1 MVADKVADMVADTVA
16 DNKKVTF
23 MELDVVADKT
33 ADMVADKKKVAIMDW
48 RLQGSSFVSLIETL
62 YLLTTPTGQRYIVNS
77 SSGNQLFPPCGF
89 WPLSRPMDFNF
100 NLHAMTILSPFP
112 PLVVN

>member
-1 MVADKVADMVADTVA
+1 MVADKVADMVADK
-16 DNKKVTF
+16 KKVTF

-33 ADMVADKKKVAIMDW
+33 ADMDW

-100 NLHAMTILSPFP
+100 NLHAMPILSPFP

>member
-33 ADMVADKKKVAIMDW
+33 ADMVADKKKWPSWTGGCKDH
-48 RLQGSSFVSLIETL
+48 
-62 YLLTTPTGQRYIVNS
+62 LLC
-77 SSGNQLFPPCGF
+77 L
-89 WPLSRPMDFNF
+89 
-100 NLHAMTILSPFP
+100 
-112 PLVVN
+112 

>member
-1 MVADKVADMVADTVA
+1 MVADK
-16 DNKKVTF
+16 KKVTF

-100 NLHAMTILSPFP
+100 NLHAMPILSPFP

>member
-1 MVADKVADMVADTVA
+1 MVADKVADMVADK
-16 DNKKVTF
+16 KKVTF

-62 YLLTTPTGQRYIVNS
+62 YLLTTPTGQRYLVNS

-100 NLHAMTILSPFP
+100 NLHAMPILSPFP

>member
-1 MVADKVADMVADTVA
+1 MVADVGVEDVADKKRKEKVADMDCQSRTGGCK
-16 DNKKVTF
+16 DH
-23 MELDVVADKT
+23 L
-33 ADMVADKKKVAIMDW
+33 
-48 RLQGSSFVSLIETL
+48 LCL

-100 NLHAMTILSPFP
+100 NLHAMPILSPFP

>member
-1 MVADKVADMVADTVA
+1 MVADKVADMVA

-33 ADMVADKKKVAIMDW
+33 ADMVADMEADKKKWPTWTGGCKDH
-48 RLQGSSFVSLIETL
+48 LLCL
-62 YLLTTPTGQRYIVNS
+62 YLLTTPTSKRYIRKLFVWAS
-77 SSGNQLFPPCGF
+77 AFPPCRF
-89 WPLSRPMDFNF
+89 WPLSCPMDFNF
-100 NLHAMTILSPFP
+100 NLHAILSLYP